1 MKGAGALGARLFA
14 LLARRARSDAAR
26 SAATRAAAEP
36 AVSAICIPI
45 EARKDASFVLG
56 VVWTPHLTRDSVTV
70 EAATKARKSGFTH
83 SFIRS
88 RAAAE
93 SYGLAKIDAKDA
105 KAFRQLVPLSVAF
118 AQGVQDKAATS
129 LFLLDLRDPA
139 TDKGTIYLASATRG
153 HPVSEILVAD
163 EDEALRKLTAWAGQS
178 RSGVSVYV
186 DTADEEFFGTVARAY
201 PSATQMW
208 LTKIASAGVP
218 LLEAVR
224 QRQFK
229 RLHLALLVAAAVVV
243 LGWDYGKQ
251 AYDQH
256 LEQIDAAE
264 AQKQAARRY
273 AAARDAEYQNGYAAR
288 LEVGLTEALRE
299 LQGMPLVRN
308 GWEFVSGECVMAQ
321 SQCTLTWSRLYGTY
335 DSFLESAVPGNVTL
349 DATNYR
355 LVRERRA
362 ISMGALERPG
372 FDKLPSTVD
381 FVKRNG
387 DRSDTFQLAGL
398 KEFTVDPFK
407 PLATWTGTGVPP
419 GPVMTVAAWKVTA
432 MPDQI
437 VEAVATGRL
446 SEEFGINRLTL
457 SLDKGNQI
465 NLTVE
470 GNVYVRQ

>member
-14 LLARRARSDAAR
+14 LLPRRARSDAAR
-26 SAATRAAAEP
+26 SAAPRAAAEP

-45 EARKDASFVLG
+45 EARKDAAFVLG
-56 VVWTPHLTRDSVTV
+56 VVWTPHLTRDSVAV

-105 KAFRQLVPLSVAF
+105 KAFRQLVPLSIAF

-163 EDEALRKLTAWAGQS
+163 EGEALRKLTAWAGQS

-218 LLEAVR
+218 VLEAVR

-273 AAARDAEYQNGYAAR
+273 VAAREAEYQSGYVAR
-288 LEVGLTEALRE
+288 LEVGLPEALRE
-299 LQGMPLVRN
+299 LLGIRRMRN

-321 SQCTLTWSRLYGTY
+321 SLCTLTWSRLYGTY
-335 DSFLESAVPGNVTL
+335 DSFLESAAPGSVTL
-349 DATNYR
+349 DAANYR
-355 LVRERRA
+355 LLHERRGITLGTA
-362 ISMGALERPG
+362 SRPG
-372 FDKLPSTVD
+372 LDQLPSAVD
-381 FVKRNG
+381 FVRRNG
-387 DRSDTFQLAGL
+387 DRADVFQLAGL
-398 KEFTVDPFK
+398 KEFSVDPFK
-407 PLATWTGTGVPP
+407 PLAAWTGTGVPP
-419 GPVMTVAAWKVTA
+419 GPVVAGAAWKVTA
-432 MPDQI
+432 MPDQ
-437 VEAVATGRL
+437 VAEAVATGRL
-446 SEEFGINRLTL
+446 SHEFGITRLAL
-457 SLDKGNQI
+457 SQDKDSQI